1 MFSPGSKNWIKK
13 FFALADLNRIDI
25 NDTQHLV
32 GETDNDP
39 AVQIQELSENTGLIY
54 GSPNKLIFCNH
65 LVSKATKDERLQL
78 LLFESLIFIHRLHH
92 PGKFDAKAFMDSLV
106 DFYQMAPKEYGNKWY
121 HFLHKRDTSHQLEK
135 LFSKRVKIKSSYGE
149 RNFWFNHLS
158 NNLVY
163 IDLILFHSYC
173 IDSSTKHKDNFAS
186 YAHLILG
193 VMYGILNSTE
203 TDPLWDQ
210 RVLRNLVHS
219 SDMDDEQI
227 RVCKSLT
234 VENPSFESSIHR
246 VKANPMLAHF
256 TFHVFVLLYNKMPVA
271 SFTDQH
277 PLHDFGH
284 LLGLQKPEIEDVFWD
299 CRKSMSEFSP
309 EYYDLLSDSETRILF
324 THLTRKYHRV
334 LGRNKDKFVRELKE
348 SKELI
353 SLVHQSTTRE
363 LTPEEKEKVKA
374 QFKDLMK
381 TVPSIGIYLLPG
393 GSLWLPLILKLIPDL
408 LPSAFK
414 DNDLKSE
421 D

>member
-1 MFSPGSKNWIKK
+1 MLSPGKKNWIKK
-13 FFALADLNRIDI
+13 FFALAELNQI
-25 NDTQHLV
+25 NLKDTEHLV
-32 GETDNDP
+32 GEKETEA
-39 AVQIQELSENTGLIY
+39 AVQIQELCENTGLIY
-54 GSPNKLIFCNH
+54 GSPNKLIYCNH

-78 LLFESLIFIHRLHH
+78 LLFESLFFIHCLNH
-92 PGKFDAKAFMDSLV
+92 PGKFDPKDFMDSLMA
-106 DFYQMAPKEYGNKWY
+106 FYTMDAKEYGDKWY
-121 HFLHKRDTSHQLEK
+121 HFLSKRDASHQLEK
-135 LFSKRVKIKSSYGE
+135 LFSNRVKVKSSYGE

-158 NNLVY
+158 NSLVY
-163 IDLILFHSYC
+163 IDLILFHAYC
-173 IDSSTKHKDNFAS
+173 LDKKTKHKDAFEINAK
-186 YAHLILG
+186 LILG
-193 VMYGILNSTE
+193 VIYGLLNSTE
-203 TDPLWDQ
+203 TDPTCDP
-210 RVLRNLVHS
+210 RVLRNLVDSSAIPNELVSGLKAMSVGHS
-219 SDMDDEQI
+219 DFDASI
-227 RVCKSLT
+227 RAMK
-234 VENPSFESSIHR
+234 E
-246 VKANPMLAHF
+246 NPMLAKF
-256 TFHVFVLLYNKMPVA
+256 TFHILVLMYNKMPVT
-271 SFTDQH
+271 SFTEQH
-277 PLHDFGH
+277 PLYVFGH
-284 LLGLQKPEIEDVFWD
+284 QLGLTKQEIEDVFYD

-309 EYYDLLSDSETRILF
+309 EYYNLLSDSETRILY
-324 THLTRKYHRV
+324 THLTRKYLRV